1 MVVGKC
7 RTCGETIRSRS
18 SKNGSAN
25 GNFLKAVRKHYKK
38 KHPNTMSRRISNGL
52 KNGANNPSIQDFAK
66 ALATGTREALSI
78 YRAWTER
85 QYQAVK
91 IVMDALEPYMLPH
104 VALAWN
110 VIESIHD
117 AKIKLQ

>member
-1 MVVGKC
+1 
-7 RTCGETIRSRS
+7 
-18 SKNGSAN
+18 
-25 GNFLKAVRKHYKK
+25 
-38 KHPNTMSRRISNGL
+38 MSRRISNGL

-78 YRAWTER
+78 YRRWTER

-91 IVMDALEPYMLPH
+91 IVMDAIEPYLLPH
-104 VALAWN
+104 VSMAWN

-117 AKIKLQ
+117 AKVKLQ